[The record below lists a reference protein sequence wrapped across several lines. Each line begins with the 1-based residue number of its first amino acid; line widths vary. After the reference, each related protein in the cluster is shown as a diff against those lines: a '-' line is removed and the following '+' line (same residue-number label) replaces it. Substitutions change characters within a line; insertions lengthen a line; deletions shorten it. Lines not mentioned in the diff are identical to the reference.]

1 MKYHLNF
8 QKQVNKKSLLENIEI
23 QYLQQVFYFNVISI
37 LLISRGSIF
46 TSYENILLLICK
58 FASLQSGFLN
68 DIDKQYATIKEDIT
82 NNDIH
87 YINIIDNA
95 IVGFK
100 YFDFSRAK
108 SIKLKVKGKTG
119 HINIRQDLNGEIIG
133 GVFLNE
139 NIEEYNIPC
148 NFKEIIGPLYIEFID
163 TYDTKFFEIE
173 IIS

>member
-1 MKYHLNF
+1 MKNS
-8 QKQVNKKSLLENIEI
+8 SLVSNPNCFAEESGWLQGINIHF
-23 QYLQQVFYFNVISI
+23 LTFSI
-37 LLISRGSIF
+37 LTSKKDNIKLTVGS
-46 TSYENILLLICK
+46 
-58 FASLQSGFLN
+58 LN
-68 DIDKQYATIKEDIT
+68 DIEKQYATIKEDIT

-100 YFDFSRAK
+100 YFDFSLAK